1 MKKLRVDFWEI
12 GLKNYLIDIKV
23 NGLMVKDKDMVLFI
37 TLMVVN
43 MKAFGIKI
51 LSMEKQYLQM
61 KLDK

>member
-1 MKKLRVDFWEI
+1 
-12 GLKNYLIDIKV
+12 
-23 NGLMVKDKDMVLFI
+23 MVKDKDTVLFI
-37 TLMVVN
+37 TPMAVN